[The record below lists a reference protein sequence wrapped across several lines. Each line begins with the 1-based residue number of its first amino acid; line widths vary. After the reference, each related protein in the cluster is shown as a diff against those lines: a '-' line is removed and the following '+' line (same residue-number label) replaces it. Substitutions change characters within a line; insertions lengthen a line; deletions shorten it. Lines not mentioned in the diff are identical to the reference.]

1 MKKQPQ
7 RSCVACRTCKD
18 KKDLLRVVAG
28 TDGVIKYDP
37 TGKAPGRGAY
47 LCRSEECIKAEL
59 KKCTRL
65 SKGLRRALTPE
76 EIEELAKEMLEA
88 ANV

>member
-1 MKKQPQ
+1 MMFILITK
-7 RSCVACRTCKD
+7 T
-18 KKDLLRVVAG
+18 
-28 TDGVIKYDP
+28 P

-65 SKGLRRALTPE
+65 SKGLRRALTSE
-76 EIEELAKEMLEA
+76 EIEELTKEMLKA